1 MSGFSADWLALR
13 EPADHASVNLQVRDA
28 CANAFAGRDSLQIVD
43 LGSGTGS
50 NLRNLSRVFGPR
62 QHWTLVDYDTR
73 LLDVARSRQSEAA
86 AEAVAYRQADLSA
99 GDFASVIGG
108 ADLVT
113 ASALFDLVSPAIIE
127 RLAADVSAAGATF
140 YTVLTYDGVASWMP
154 KHPVDTEMRDAFNL
168 HQHSDKGFG
177 PAAGPNATERLAAAF
192 ERRGYRVQRGKSP
205 WFLDESFTALR
216 HEVDRGWAGAAAEA
230 GVNQSICDAWLK
242 HRLTAKDAVTI
253 VGHEDLLAL
262 PPSR

>member
-28 CANAFAGRDSLQIVD
+28 CVKAFAGRDSLRIVD

-50 NLRNLSRVFGPR
+50 NLRNLSRVLGPR
-62 QHWTLVDYDTR
+62 QHWTLVDYDPR
-73 LLDVARSRQSEAA
+73 LLDVARSRQFEAG
-86 AEAVAYRQADLSA
+86 AETVEYRQADLSA

-127 RLAADVSAAGATF
+127 RLAADVSAASAGF

-154 KHPVDTEMRDAFNL
+154 KHPADTEMRDAFNL

-177 PAAGPNATERLAAAF
+177 PAAGPDATDVLAGAF
-192 ERRGYRVQRGKSP
+192 ERQGYRVQRGKSP
-205 WFLDESFTALR
+205 WFLDETFTALR

-230 GVNQSICDAWLK
+230 GVNQSTTDAWLK
-242 HRLTAKDAVTI
+242 HRLTAENAVTI